1 MNDRLRLVESTVKYS
16 RRRTF
21 LRAII
26 LLTTEWLRWRSAK
39 SPGREVMPVEVKDAL
54 TLMMMFG
61 TLLVALIGLIV
72 TIVIALNQNK
82 KE

>member
-1 MNDRLRLVESTVKYS
+1 M
-16 RRRTF
+16 
-21 LRAII
+21 
-26 LLTTEWLRWRSAK
+26 
-39 SPGREVMPVEVKDAL
+39 EVKDAL

-82 KE
+82 SK